1 MMLRMPIVKIQKKRI
16 VSDKNLKGRDYE
28 IAINPKYDG
37 YQRGLASM
45 EYKFME
51 VKNKI
56 WNKKNVNELLA

>member
-16 VSDKNLKGRDYE
+16 LSDKILKDRDYK

-37 YQRGLASM
+37 YQRELASM
-45 EYKFME
+45 EYKFMD

-56 WNKKNVNELLA
+56 WNKKNVNEVLA

>member
-45 EYKFME
+45 EYNFME